1 MIVRCVLDISKSKK
15 KTNKQKEPHHLAIKT
30 LKKHDQFHKIIAC
43 FFLITSILMIIG
55 GLRNKKH

>member
-1 MIVRCVLDISKSKK
+1 MIVRSILDVSKSKTKQKQK
-15 KTNKQKEPHHLAIKT
+15 KTHHLAIKT

-43 FFLITSILMIIG
+43 FFLITSILIIIG